1 MTGYENLPD
10 GFHTKPLDDGNI
22 EFRFVSGGQQ
32 IVGRCTPAE
41 LGVIATNLLNTAI
54 GAFNI
59 SGKPAPPQKLSFNGP
74 VINVLRWAVGDTP
87 TKNQK
92 VVILE
97 CGEAQLA
104 AVVGQDK
111 VRGLAQY
118 LVEASYNIS
127 STASVSVMLR
137 ELFRLLKTGL
147 SGCFAVSFARLK
159 HSSRRKM
166 RWIWSR
172 LSGRSL
178 LIFNSIKISKGVPV
192 PKYDPVKLCVY
203 CCATDY
209 STKPNVRTSPLGLE
223 HIIAEG
229 IGGTIELPEA
239 SCQTCED
246 ATGRLV
252 EGQVLGNT
260 LKALRVH
267 LNLKKPGSG
276 RHPETLPISANVD
289 GVDRVI
295 EIPTGD
301 YPIIFNML
309 VYPPPDVVN
318 VNTEPGRLVVG
329 MKLAHLKFDQMEL
342 YRKHRI
348 SGFSSAIW
356 DNQMLTRMLAK
367 IAHSFAVAELGLDK
381 FKPLLV
387 SLITRGDIS
396 RMNLVGGDDALNDG
410 QRPSV
415 ALHELALGYQRIN
428 GTVYVVA
435 RIRLFASS
443 GGPFY
448 SVVVGD
454 SLETPVARLARICR
468 YMLRPSRSN

>member
-1 MTGYENLPD
+1 MCGENARTGYENLPD
-10 GFHTKPLDDGNI
+10 GFHKKPLDEGNI

-32 IVGRCTPAE
+32 IGGRCTPAE

-159 HSSRRKM
+159 HSSQRKIPWISSRR
-166 RWIWSR
+166 
-172 LSGRSL
+172 SGISL
-178 LIFNSIKISKGVPV
+178 IIFNSIKISKGVPV
-192 PKYDPVKLCVY
+192 PKYDPVKLCRY

-209 STKPNVRTSPLGLE
+209 STKPNVSTSPLGLA
-223 HIIAEG
+223 HIIPYR
-229 IGGTIELPEA
+229 ITSSIELPEA

-252 EGQVLGNT
+252 EGQGLGNT

-318 VNTEPGRLVVG
+318 VNTEPGRLVV
-329 MKLAHLKFDQMEL
+329 
-342 YRKHRI
+342 
-348 SGFSSAIW
+348 
-356 DNQMLTRMLAK
+356 
-367 IAHSFAVAELGLDK
+367 
-381 FKPLLV
+381 
-387 SLITRGDIS
+387 
-396 RMNLVGGDDALNDG
+396 
-410 QRPSV
+410 
-415 ALHELALGYQRIN
+415 
-428 GTVYVVA
+428 
-435 RIRLFASS
+435 
-443 GGPFY
+443 
-448 SVVVGD
+448 
-454 SLETPVARLARICR
+454 
-468 YMLRPSRSN
+468 